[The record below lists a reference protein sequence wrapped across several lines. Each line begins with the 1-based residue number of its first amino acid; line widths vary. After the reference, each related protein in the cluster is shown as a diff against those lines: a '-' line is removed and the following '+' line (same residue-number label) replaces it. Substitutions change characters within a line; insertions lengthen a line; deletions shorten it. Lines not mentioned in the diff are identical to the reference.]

1 MPELRVVAVSND
13 GTRLVLKAADS
24 TEYTL
29 PIDERL
35 RAAVRGDRPR
45 LGQIEIEVES
55 HLRPRD
61 IQARIRAGATAEEVA
76 QLAGIPVDRV
86 RRFEGPVLAE
96 RAFMAERARK
106 TPVRRP
112 GENAGPQ
119 LGEAVQERLLLRGA
133 EKDTVQWDSWRRD
146 DGTWEVLLVYR
157 VAGEPHSAS
166 WTYDPPRRLVQAVD
180 DEARSLI
187 GESDDLAAPEPSFPF
202 VPRIARL
209 PRDRPLDRARGT
221 SRPSLP
227 PLRARRG
234 DRASERDSLTS
245 LLEAVPSFR
254 GDMVVPGTALRA
266 RTAGGARRANRR
278 RRSPR
283 PPRPRPVPPT
293 RTSSCPARSAATAT
307 GSSAPPTARP
317 RRTASVRAA
326 ARRSRAGTRSCSARG
341 ARSRS
346 SGLRQSDRS
355 HATVSPVSACCR
367 LATVRRR
374 QVGIV
379 RCGPVSFRR
388 GPGAR
393 ATATGGRAPRRPGG
407 PASEDHSD
415 HEPTYRAAG
424 MPATASASTSWAPE
438 TPEPQ

>member
-76 QLAGIPVDRV
+76 QFAGIPVDRV

-133 EKDTVQWDSWRRD
+133 DKDTVQWDSWRRD

-187 GESDDLAAPEPSFPF
+187 GESDDIGTPEPTFPF

-209 PRDRPLDRARGT
+209 PRDRPLDRALDRQLE
-221 SRPSLP
+221 RPTPPSEPEPEETELP
-227 PLRARRG
+227 AI
-234 DRASERDSLTS
+234 ASSAPPERDSLTS
-245 LLEAVPSFR
+245 LLEAVPSYR
-254 GDMVVPGTALRA
+254 GDLAVPERPSVAPERPAVAPEPPQEEPEPPAAAEVEEPAAPAASAGAGSAYADILMPRAVAGHRDRLTGTTDRQAEADGVRP
-266 RTAGGARRANRR
+266 GRRAA
-278 RRSPR
+278 
-283 PPRPRPVPPT
+283 VP
-293 RTSSCPARSAATAT
+293 SWDEI
-307 GSSAPPTARP
+307 
-317 RRTASVRAA
+317 VF
-326 ARRSRAGTRSCSARG
+326 GTRRKK
-341 ARSRS
+341 
-346 SGLRQSDRS
+346 Q
-355 HATVSPVSACCR
+355 
-367 LATVRRR
+367 
-374 QVGIV
+374 
-379 RCGPVSFRR
+379 
-388 GPGAR
+388 
-393 ATATGGRAPRRPGG
+393 
-407 PASEDHSD
+407 E
-415 HEPTYRAAG
+415 
-424 MPATASASTSWAPE
+424 
-438 TPEPQ
+438 

>member
-61 IQARIRAGATAEEVA
+61 IQARIRAGASAEEVA

-119 LGEAVQERLLLRGA
+119 LGEAVQERLTLRGA

-187 GESDDLAAPEPSFPF
+187 GESDDLASTPEPSFPF

-209 PRDRPLDRARGT
+209 PRDRPLDRALE
-221 SRPSLP
+221 RPERPALP
-227 PLRARRG
+227 SPEPVEE
-234 DRASERDSLTS
+234 SERDSLTS

-254 GDMVVPGTALRA
+254 GDMVVPE
-266 RTAGGARRANRR
+266 
-278 RRSPR
+278 R
-283 PPRPRPVPPT
+283 P
-293 RTSSCPARSAATAT
+293 S
-307 GSSAPPTARP
+307 
-317 RRTASVRAA
+317 
-326 ARRSRAGTRSCSARG
+326 
-341 ARSRS
+341 
-346 SGLRQSDRS
+346 
-355 HATVSPVSACCR
+355 
-367 LATVRRR
+367 
-374 QVGIV
+374 
-379 RCGPVSFRR
+379 
-388 GPGAR
+388 
-393 ATATGGRAPRRPGG
+393 
-407 PASEDHSD
+407 
-415 HEPTYRAAG
+415 
-424 MPATASASTSWAPE
+424 E
-438 TPEPQ
+438 TPEEPVVEPEEEEPPAPAASAGAPSFRAGPRNDFPCG

>member
-76 QLAGIPVDRV
+76 QMAGIPVDRV

-112 GENAGPQ
+112 GENSGPP

-133 EKDTVQWDSWRRD
+133 DKDTVQWDSWRRD
-146 DGTWEVLLVYR
+146 DGTWEVLLVYL

-180 DEARSLI
+180 AEARTLI
-187 GESDDLAAPEPSFPF
+187 GETDDLAAPEPSFPF

-209 PRDRPLDRARGT
+209 PRDRPLDRTLDREQRE
-221 SRPSLP
+221 RPSLP
-227 PLRARRG
+227 PPPPSEPDEEAVAT
-234 DRASERDSLTS
+234 ASVERERDSLTS

-254 GDMVVPGTALRA
+254 GDLVVPE
-266 RTAGGARRANRR
+266 
-278 RRSPR
+278 
-283 PPRPRPVPPT
+283 
-293 RTSSCPARSAATAT
+293 
-307 GSSAPPTARP
+307 
-317 RRTASVRAA
+317 
-326 ARRSRAGTRSCSARG
+326 
-341 ARSRS
+341 
-346 SGLRQSDRS
+346 
-355 HATVSPVSACCR
+355 
-367 LATVRRR
+367 
-374 QVGIV
+374 
-379 RCGPVSFRR
+379 
-388 GPGAR
+388 
-393 ATATGGRAPRRPGG
+393 RAPE
-407 PASEDHSD
+407 PAE
-415 HEPTYRAAG
+415 EPVEEPEVEEP
-424 MPATASASTSWAPE
+424 PATAASAGSAYADVLMPRSVGSHRDRLTGSTDRQAEADGVRPGRRAAVPSWDE
-438 TPEPQ
+438 IVFGTRRKKQE

>member
-61 IQARIRAGATAEEVA
+61 IQARIRAGASAEEVA

-119 LGEAVQERLLLRGA
+119 LGEAVQERLLIRGA

-146 DGTWEVLLVYR
+146 DGTWEVLLVYL

-209 PRDRPLDRARGT
+209 PRDRPLDRPVPPA
-221 SRPSLP
+221 PSAELSEE
-227 PLRARRG
+227 G
-234 DRASERDSLTS
+234 VSASERDSLTS

-254 GDMVVPGTALRA
+254 GDMVVPERA
-266 RTAGGARRANRR
+266 TSTEAPEDPVPETEVEEPPAPAASAGSAYADVLMPRSVGAHRDRLVGATDRQAEADGVRPGRRAA
-278 RRSPR
+278 
-283 PPRPRPVPPT
+283 VP
-293 RTSSCPARSAATAT
+293 SWDEI
-307 GSSAPPTARP
+307 
-317 RRTASVRAA
+317 VF
-326 ARRSRAGTRSCSARG
+326 GTRRKNK
-341 ARSRS
+341 
-346 SGLRQSDRS
+346 
-355 HATVSPVSACCR
+355 
-367 LATVRRR
+367 
-374 QVGIV
+374 
-379 RCGPVSFRR
+379 
-388 GPGAR
+388 
-393 ATATGGRAPRRPGG
+393 
-407 PASEDHSD
+407 E
-415 HEPTYRAAG
+415 
-424 MPATASASTSWAPE
+424 
-438 TPEPQ
+438 

>member
-13 GTRLVLKAADS
+13 GTRLVLKAADA

-112 GENAGPQ
+112 GENSGPL
-119 LGEAVQERLLLRGA
+119 LGEAVQERLVLRGA

-187 GESDDLAAPEPSFPF
+187 GESDDLSVPEPSFPF

-209 PRDRPLDRARGT
+209 PRERALDRGLE
-221 SRPSLP
+221 RPSLP
-227 PLRARRG
+227 AQ
-234 DRASERDSLTS
+234 ASEPAEESTGERDSLTS

-254 GDMVVPGTALRA
+254 GDMVVPERPAEPVEEPPA
-266 RTAGGARRANRR
+266 EPAAEEPPAPAASAGSAYADVLMPRSVGSHRDRLVGATDRQAEADGVRPGRRAA
-278 RRSPR
+278 
-283 PPRPRPVPPT
+283 VP
-293 RTSSCPARSAATAT
+293 SWDEI
-307 GSSAPPTARP
+307 
-317 RRTASVRAA
+317 VF
-326 ARRSRAGTRSCSARG
+326 GTRRKK
-341 ARSRS
+341 
-346 SGLRQSDRS
+346 QD
-355 HATVSPVSACCR
+355 
-367 LATVRRR
+367 
-374 QVGIV
+374 
-379 RCGPVSFRR
+379 
-388 GPGAR
+388 
-393 ATATGGRAPRRPGG
+393 
-407 PASEDHSD
+407 
-415 HEPTYRAAG
+415 
-424 MPATASASTSWAPE
+424 
-438 TPEPQ
+438 

>member
-76 QLAGIPVDRV
+76 QMAGIPVDRV

-112 GENAGPQ
+112 GENSGPP
-119 LGEAVQERLLLRGA
+119 LGEAVQERLMVRGVD
-133 EKDTVQWDSWRRD
+133 KDTVQWDSWRRD

-157 VAGEPHSAS
+157 VASEPHSAS

-180 DEARSLI
+180 DEARMLI

-209 PRDRPLDRARGT
+209 PRDRPLDRPADRE
-221 SRPSLP
+221 RPSLP
-227 PLRARRG
+227 AQASEPLEESTATG
-234 DRASERDSLTS
+234 ERDSLTS

-254 GDMVVPGTALRA
+254 GDLVVPERPAPEPEEEEPLVVEPEEEEPPA
-266 RTAGGARRANRR
+266 PAASAGSAYADVLMPRSVGSHRDRLIGSTDRQAEADGVRPGRRAA
-278 RRSPR
+278 
-283 PPRPRPVPPT
+283 VP
-293 RTSSCPARSAATAT
+293 SWDEI
-307 GSSAPPTARP
+307 
-317 RRTASVRAA
+317 VF
-326 ARRSRAGTRSCSARG
+326 GTRRKK
-341 ARSRS
+341 
-346 SGLRQSDRS
+346 Q
-355 HATVSPVSACCR
+355 
-367 LATVRRR
+367 
-374 QVGIV
+374 
-379 RCGPVSFRR
+379 
-388 GPGAR
+388 
-393 ATATGGRAPRRPGG
+393 
-407 PASEDHSD
+407 E
-415 HEPTYRAAG
+415 
-424 MPATASASTSWAPE
+424 
-438 TPEPQ
+438 

>member
-112 GENAGPQ
+112 GENAAGPQ
-119 LGEAVQERLLLRGA
+119 LGEAVQERLLIRGA

-187 GESDDLAAPEPSFPF
+187 GESDDLGTPEPSFPF

-209 PRDRPLDRARGT
+209 PRDRPMDRQAE
-221 SRPSLP
+221 RPVLP
-227 PLRARRG
+227 AVPESDEEG
-234 DRASERDSLTS
+234 VSERDSLTS
-245 LLEAVPSFR
+245 ILEAVPSYR
-254 GDMVVPGTALRA
+254 GDLVVPELPSAEPQEESVDEA
-266 RTAGGARRANRR
+266 VEEESAAPAASAGSAYADVLMPPRSVNGHRDRLIGATDRQAEADGVRPGRRAA
-278 RRSPR
+278 
-283 PPRPRPVPPT
+283 VP
-293 RTSSCPARSAATAT
+293 SWDEI
-307 GSSAPPTARP
+307 
-317 RRTASVRAA
+317 VF
-326 ARRSRAGTRSCSARG
+326 GTRRKK
-341 ARSRS
+341 
-346 SGLRQSDRS
+346 Q
-355 HATVSPVSACCR
+355 
-367 LATVRRR
+367 
-374 QVGIV
+374 
-379 RCGPVSFRR
+379 
-388 GPGAR
+388 
-393 ATATGGRAPRRPGG
+393 
-407 PASEDHSD
+407 E
-415 HEPTYRAAG
+415 
-424 MPATASASTSWAPE
+424 
-438 TPEPQ
+438 

>member
-112 GENAGPQ
+112 GENSGPL

-209 PRDRPLDRARGT
+209 PRERSMDRALDRQTDRE
-221 SRPSLP
+221 RPTLP
-227 PLRARRG
+227 AQSAEPAEESTG
-234 DRASERDSLTS
+234 ERDSLTS

-254 GDMVVPGTALRA
+254 GDMVVPERA
-266 RTAGGARRANRR
+266 PDASDEPDEEAVAEEPPTPAASAGSAYADVLMPRSVGSHRDRLIGATDRQAEADGVRPGRRAA
-278 RRSPR
+278 
-283 PPRPRPVPPT
+283 VP
-293 RTSSCPARSAATAT
+293 SWDEI
-307 GSSAPPTARP
+307 
-317 RRTASVRAA
+317 VF
-326 ARRSRAGTRSCSARG
+326 GTRRKKK
-341 ARSRS
+341 
-346 SGLRQSDRS
+346 
-355 HATVSPVSACCR
+355 
-367 LATVRRR
+367 
-374 QVGIV
+374 
-379 RCGPVSFRR
+379 
-388 GPGAR
+388 
-393 ATATGGRAPRRPGG
+393 
-407 PASEDHSD
+407 E
-415 HEPTYRAAG
+415 
-424 MPATASASTSWAPE
+424 
-438 TPEPQ
+438 

>member
-1 MPELRVVAVSND
+1 MTSAGTTREVPMPELRVVAVSND

-35 RAAVRGDRPR
+35 RAAVRNDRAR

-61 IQARIRAGATAEEVA
+61 IQARIRAGASAEEVA
-76 QLAGIPVDRV
+76 QLAGIPVERV

-180 DEARSLI
+180 DEARALI
-187 GESDDLAAPEPSFPF
+187 GETDDAIGVTHEPSFPF

-209 PRDRPLDRARGT
+209 PRDRPLDRT
-221 SRPSLP
+221 PDRPAQLP
-227 PLRARRG
+227 AAAPEAEET
-234 DRASERDSLTS
+234 ERDSLTS

-254 GDMVVPGTALRA
+254 GDLVVPE
-266 RTAGGARRANRR
+266 
-278 RRSPR
+278 R
-283 PPRPRPVPPT
+283 P
-293 RTSSCPARSAATAT
+293 
-307 GSSAPPTARP
+307 
-317 RRTASVRAA
+317 
-326 ARRSRAGTRSCSARG
+326 
-341 ARSRS
+341 
-346 SGLRQSDRS
+346 
-355 HATVSPVSACCR
+355 
-367 LATVRRR
+367 
-374 QVGIV
+374 
-379 RCGPVSFRR
+379 
-388 GPGAR
+388 
-393 ATATGGRAPRRPGG
+393 
-407 PASEDHSD
+407 
-415 HEPTYRAAG
+415 
-424 MPATASASTSWAPE
+424 APE
-438 TPEPQ
+438 TPATEPVQEPAAEEPPAPAASAGAGSAYADVLMPRSVTGHRDRLTGTTDRQAEADGVRPGRRAAVPSWDEIVFGTRRKKQE

>member
-61 IQARIRAGATAEEVA
+61 IQARIRAGASAEEVA

-119 LGEAVQERLLLRGA
+119 LGEAVQERLTLRGA

-187 GESDDLAAPEPSFPF
+187 GESDDLASAPEPSFPF

-209 PRDRPLDRARGT
+209 PRDRPLDRALE
-221 SRPSLP
+221 RPERPALP
-227 PLRARRG
+227 SSEPVEE
-234 DRASERDSLTS
+234 SERDSLTS

-254 GDMVVPGTALRA
+254 GDMVVPE
-266 RTAGGARRANRR
+266 
-278 RRSPR
+278 R
-283 PPRPRPVPPT
+283 P
-293 RTSSCPARSAATAT
+293 S
-307 GSSAPPTARP
+307 
-317 RRTASVRAA
+317 
-326 ARRSRAGTRSCSARG
+326 
-341 ARSRS
+341 
-346 SGLRQSDRS
+346 
-355 HATVSPVSACCR
+355 
-367 LATVRRR
+367 
-374 QVGIV
+374 
-379 RCGPVSFRR
+379 
-388 GPGAR
+388 
-393 ATATGGRAPRRPGG
+393 
-407 PASEDHSD
+407 
-415 HEPTYRAAG
+415 
-424 MPATASASTSWAPE
+424 E
-438 TPEPQ
+438 TPEEPVVEPEEEEPPAPAASAGSAYADVLMPRSVGAHRDRLIGSTDRQAEADGVRPGRRAAVPSWDEIVFGTRRKKQE

>member
-1 MPELRVVAVSND
+1 MTSAGTTREVPMPELRVVAVSND

-146 DGTWEVLLVYR
+146 DGTWEVLLVYC

-180 DEARSLI
+180 EEARSLI
-187 GESDDLAAPEPSFPF
+187 GESEDLGAPEPSFPF

-209 PRDRPLDRARGT
+209 PRDRPLDRALD
-221 SRPSLP
+221 RPSLP
-227 PLRARRG
+227 PAESTEE
-234 DRASERDSLTS
+234 AVAERDSLTS

-254 GDMVVPGTALRA
+254 GDMVVPERPSETASIEEPPALEEEPEVEEPPA
-266 RTAGGARRANRR
+266 PAASAGSAYADVLMPRSVASHRDRLIGATDRQAEADGVRPGRRAA
-278 RRSPR
+278 
-283 PPRPRPVPPT
+283 VP
-293 RTSSCPARSAATAT
+293 SWDEI
-307 GSSAPPTARP
+307 
-317 RRTASVRAA
+317 VF
-326 ARRSRAGTRSCSARG
+326 GTRRKK
-341 ARSRS
+341 
-346 SGLRQSDRS
+346 Q
-355 HATVSPVSACCR
+355 
-367 LATVRRR
+367 
-374 QVGIV
+374 
-379 RCGPVSFRR
+379 
-388 GPGAR
+388 
-393 ATATGGRAPRRPGG
+393 
-407 PASEDHSD
+407 E
-415 HEPTYRAAG
+415 
-424 MPATASASTSWAPE
+424 
-438 TPEPQ
+438 

>member
-146 DGTWEVLLVYR
+146 DGTWEVLLVYL

-180 DEARSLI
+180 EEARSLI
-187 GESDDLAAPEPSFPF
+187 GESEDLATSPEPSFPF

-209 PRDRPLDRARGT
+209 PRDRPLDRALE
-221 SRPSLP
+221 RPSLP
-227 PLRARRG
+227 AQASDPAEEST
-234 DRASERDSLTS
+234 SERDSLTS

-254 GDMVVPGTALRA
+254 GDLVVPERPPEAA
-266 RTAGGARRANRR
+266 PPPPAPEEPPAEPAAEEPPAPAASAGSAYADVLMPRSVTSHRDRLVGATDRQAEADGVRPGRRAA
-278 RRSPR
+278 
-283 PPRPRPVPPT
+283 VP
-293 RTSSCPARSAATAT
+293 SWDEI
-307 GSSAPPTARP
+307 
-317 RRTASVRAA
+317 VF
-326 ARRSRAGTRSCSARG
+326 GTRRKK
-341 ARSRS
+341 
-346 SGLRQSDRS
+346 Q
-355 HATVSPVSACCR
+355 
-367 LATVRRR
+367 
-374 QVGIV
+374 
-379 RCGPVSFRR
+379 
-388 GPGAR
+388 
-393 ATATGGRAPRRPGG
+393 
-407 PASEDHSD
+407 E
-415 HEPTYRAAG
+415 
-424 MPATASASTSWAPE
+424 
-438 TPEPQ
+438 

>member
-35 RAAVRGDRPR
+35 RAAVRNDRAR

-61 IQARIRAGATAEEVA
+61 IQARIRAGASAEEVA
-76 QLAGIPVDRV
+76 QFAGIPVDRV

-112 GENAGPQ
+112 GENTGPQ
-119 LGEAVQERLLLRGA
+119 LGEAVQERLLRRGA
-133 EKDTVQWDSWRRD
+133 DKETVQWDSWRRD

-187 GESDDLAAPEPSFPF
+187 GETDDVAAPEPSFPF

-209 PRDRPLDRARGT
+209 PRDRPLDRALDRQIE
-221 SRPSLP
+221 RPAPAAAEPEEYVSS
-227 PLRARRG
+227 
-234 DRASERDSLTS
+234 ASAGERDSLTS

-254 GDMVVPGTALRA
+254 GDMVVPERPSQPEPPALEPAEEAEADEPPAAASAGAGSAYADVLMPRAVAGHRDRLTGTTDRQAEADGVRP
-266 RTAGGARRANRR
+266 GRRAA
-278 RRSPR
+278 
-283 PPRPRPVPPT
+283 VP
-293 RTSSCPARSAATAT
+293 SWDEI
-307 GSSAPPTARP
+307 
-317 RRTASVRAA
+317 VF
-326 ARRSRAGTRSCSARG
+326 GTRRKK
-341 ARSRS
+341 
-346 SGLRQSDRS
+346 QD
-355 HATVSPVSACCR
+355 
-367 LATVRRR
+367 
-374 QVGIV
+374 
-379 RCGPVSFRR
+379 
-388 GPGAR
+388 
-393 ATATGGRAPRRPGG
+393 
-407 PASEDHSD
+407 
-415 HEPTYRAAG
+415 
-424 MPATASASTSWAPE
+424 
-438 TPEPQ
+438 

>member
-61 IQARIRAGATAEEVA
+61 IQARIRAGASAEEVA
-76 QLAGIPVDRV
+76 QFAGIPVDRV

-112 GENAGPQ
+112 GENTGPQ

-133 EKDTVQWDSWRRD
+133 DKETVQWDSWRRD

-187 GESDDLAAPEPSFPF
+187 GESDDIGAPEPTFPF

-209 PRDRPLDRARGT
+209 PRDRPLDRALDRQLE
-221 SRPSLP
+221 RPAPPEPPAAEDNLP
-227 PLRARRG
+227 AI
-234 DRASERDSLTS
+234 ASSSERDSLTS
-245 LLEAVPSFR
+245 LLEAVPSYR
-254 GDMVVPGTALRA
+254 GDIVVPEHPTTAPEPPQEEPEPPAAVELEEPAAPAASAGAGAAYADVLMPRSVAGHRDRLTGTTDRQAEADGVRP
-266 RTAGGARRANRR
+266 GRRAA
-278 RRSPR
+278 
-283 PPRPRPVPPT
+283 VP
-293 RTSSCPARSAATAT
+293 SWDEI
-307 GSSAPPTARP
+307 
-317 RRTASVRAA
+317 VF
-326 ARRSRAGTRSCSARG
+326 GTRRKK
-341 ARSRS
+341 
-346 SGLRQSDRS
+346 Q
-355 HATVSPVSACCR
+355 
-367 LATVRRR
+367 
-374 QVGIV
+374 
-379 RCGPVSFRR
+379 
-388 GPGAR
+388 
-393 ATATGGRAPRRPGG
+393 
-407 PASEDHSD
+407 E
-415 HEPTYRAAG
+415 
-424 MPATASASTSWAPE
+424 
-438 TPEPQ
+438 

>member
-35 RAAVRGDRPR
+35 RAAIRNDRAR

-76 QLAGIPVDRV
+76 QLAGIPVERV

-106 TPVRRP
+106 TAVRRQ
-112 GENAGPQ
+112 GESTGPQ
-119 LGEAVQERLLLRGA
+119 LGEAVAERLLLRGA
-133 EKDTVQWDSWRRD
+133 EKDSVLWDSWRRD

-180 DEARSLI
+180 DEARALI
-187 GESDDLAAPEPSFPF
+187 GETTQEPAQEPSYPF

-209 PRDRPLDRARGT
+209 PRDRALDR
-221 SRPSLP
+221 P
-227 PLRARRG
+227 
-234 DRASERDSLTS
+234 DRAERTERAERTAEERAEEERDSLTS

-254 GDMVVPGTALRA
+254 GDMVVPAQAGPPSTTPDTA
-266 RTAGGARRANRR
+266 TAAVADADTDTPEAEEAVPPAASAGAGSAYADVLMPRSVGAHRDRLVGSTDRQAEADGVRPGRRATVPSWDEIVFGSRR
-278 RRSPR
+278 KK
-283 PPRPRPVPPT
+283 
-293 RTSSCPARSAATAT
+293 
-307 GSSAPPTARP
+307 
-317 RRTASVRAA
+317 
-326 ARRSRAGTRSCSARG
+326 
-341 ARSRS
+341 
-346 SGLRQSDRS
+346 QD
-355 HATVSPVSACCR
+355 
-367 LATVRRR
+367 
-374 QVGIV
+374 
-379 RCGPVSFRR
+379 
-388 GPGAR
+388 
-393 ATATGGRAPRRPGG
+393 
-407 PASEDHSD
+407 
-415 HEPTYRAAG
+415 
-424 MPATASASTSWAPE
+424 
-438 TPEPQ
+438 

>member
-35 RAAVRGDRPR
+35 RAAVRNDRAR
-45 LGQIEIEVES
+45 LNQIEIEVES

-61 IQARIRAGATAEEVA
+61 IQARIRAGASAEEVA

-112 GENAGPQ
+112 GENTGPQ
-119 LGEAVQERLLLRGA
+119 LGEAVQERLTLRGA
-133 EKDTVQWDSWRRD
+133 DKESVQWDSWRRD

-166 WTYDPPRRLVQAVD
+166 WTYDPPRRLVVAVD

-187 GESDDLAAPEPSFPF
+187 GESDDLPATPEPSFPF

-209 PRDRPLDRARGT
+209 PRDRPLDRALDRQME
-221 SRPSLP
+221 RPAP
-227 PLRARRG
+227 PPEPEE
-234 DRASERDSLTS
+234 ERDTLTS

-254 GDMVVPGTALRA
+254 GDMVVPELVDLPAEEPEAEEAPAASAGAGSAYADVLMPRTVAGHRDRLTGTTDRQAEADGVRP
-266 RTAGGARRANRR
+266 GRRAA
-278 RRSPR
+278 
-283 PPRPRPVPPT
+283 VP
-293 RTSSCPARSAATAT
+293 SWDEI
-307 GSSAPPTARP
+307 
-317 RRTASVRAA
+317 VF
-326 ARRSRAGTRSCSARG
+326 GTRRKK
-341 ARSRS
+341 
-346 SGLRQSDRS
+346 Q
-355 HATVSPVSACCR
+355 
-367 LATVRRR
+367 
-374 QVGIV
+374 
-379 RCGPVSFRR
+379 
-388 GPGAR
+388 
-393 ATATGGRAPRRPGG
+393 
-407 PASEDHSD
+407 E
-415 HEPTYRAAG
+415 
-424 MPATASASTSWAPE
+424 
-438 TPEPQ
+438 

>member
-35 RAAVRGDRPR
+35 RAAVRNDRAR

-61 IQARIRAGATAEEVA
+61 IQARIRAGASAEEVA
-76 QLAGIPVDRV
+76 QFAGIPVDRV

-112 GENAGPQ
+112 GENTGPQ

-133 EKDTVQWDSWRRD
+133 DKETVQWDSWRRD

-187 GESDDLAAPEPSFPF
+187 GETDDVAAPEPSFPF

-209 PRDRPLDRARGT
+209 PRDRPLDRALDRQME
-221 SRPSLP
+221 RPTAP
-227 PLRARRG
+227 PPPPEPEEHI
-234 DRASERDSLTS
+234 ASVSAGERDSLTS

-254 GDMVVPGTALRA
+254 GDMVVPERPAQPEPPAIEPAAQEPEADESPAAAASAGAGSAYADVLMPRAVAGHRDRLTGTTDRQAEADGVRP
-266 RTAGGARRANRR
+266 GRRAA
-278 RRSPR
+278 
-283 PPRPRPVPPT
+283 VPT
-293 RTSSCPARSAATAT
+293 WDEI
-307 GSSAPPTARP
+307 
-317 RRTASVRAA
+317 VF
-326 ARRSRAGTRSCSARG
+326 GTRRKK
-341 ARSRS
+341 
-346 SGLRQSDRS
+346 QD
-355 HATVSPVSACCR
+355 
-367 LATVRRR
+367 
-374 QVGIV
+374 
-379 RCGPVSFRR
+379 
-388 GPGAR
+388 
-393 ATATGGRAPRRPGG
+393 
-407 PASEDHSD
+407 
-415 HEPTYRAAG
+415 
-424 MPATASASTSWAPE
+424 
-438 TPEPQ
+438 

>member
-13 GTRLVLKAADS
+13 GTRLVLKAADA

-112 GENAGPQ
+112 GENAAGPQ

-133 EKDTVQWDSWRRD
+133 DKDSVQWDSWRRD
-146 DGTWEVLLVYR
+146 DGTWEVLLVYM

-180 DEARSLI
+180 EEARSLI
-187 GESDDLAAPEPSFPF
+187 GESEDLAAPEPSFPF

-209 PRDRPLDRARGT
+209 PRERGMDRALDT
-221 SRPSLP
+221 ARPSLP
-227 PLRARRG
+227 AQ
-234 DRASERDSLTS
+234 ASEPAEETTEERDSLTS

-254 GDMVVPGTALRA
+254 GDLVVPERPSEPEAEEPPA
-266 RTAGGARRANRR
+266 EPVAEEPPAPAASAGSAYADVLMPRSVGSHRDRLIGATDRQAEADGVRPGRRAA
-278 RRSPR
+278 
-283 PPRPRPVPPT
+283 VP
-293 RTSSCPARSAATAT
+293 SWDEI
-307 GSSAPPTARP
+307 
-317 RRTASVRAA
+317 VF
-326 ARRSRAGTRSCSARG
+326 GTRRKK
-341 ARSRS
+341 
-346 SGLRQSDRS
+346 Q
-355 HATVSPVSACCR
+355 
-367 LATVRRR
+367 
-374 QVGIV
+374 
-379 RCGPVSFRR
+379 
-388 GPGAR
+388 
-393 ATATGGRAPRRPGG
+393 
-407 PASEDHSD
+407 E
-415 HEPTYRAAG
+415 
-424 MPATASASTSWAPE
+424 
-438 TPEPQ
+438 

>member
-35 RAAVRGDRPR
+35 RAAVRNDRAR

-61 IQARIRAGATAEEVA
+61 IQARIRAGASAEEVA
-76 QLAGIPVDRV
+76 QFAGIPVDRV

-112 GENAGPQ
+112 GENTGPQ

-133 EKDTVQWDSWRRD
+133 DKETVQWDSWRRD

-187 GESDDLAAPEPSFPF
+187 GETDDVAAPEPSFPF

-209 PRDRPLDRARGT
+209 PRDRPLDRALDRQME
-221 SRPSLP
+221 RPAP
-227 PLRARRG
+227 PPPPEPEERIG
-234 DRASERDSLTS
+234 GVTASERDSLTS

-254 GDMVVPGTALRA
+254 GDMVVPERPAPPEPPALEPAAHEPEAEEPPAPAASAGAGSAYADVLMPRAVAGHRDRLTGTTDRQAEADGVRP
-266 RTAGGARRANRR
+266 GRRAA
-278 RRSPR
+278 
-283 PPRPRPVPPT
+283 VP
-293 RTSSCPARSAATAT
+293 SWDEI
-307 GSSAPPTARP
+307 
-317 RRTASVRAA
+317 VF
-326 ARRSRAGTRSCSARG
+326 GTRRKK
-341 ARSRS
+341 
-346 SGLRQSDRS
+346 QD
-355 HATVSPVSACCR
+355 
-367 LATVRRR
+367 
-374 QVGIV
+374 
-379 RCGPVSFRR
+379 
-388 GPGAR
+388 
-393 ATATGGRAPRRPGG
+393 
-407 PASEDHSD
+407 
-415 HEPTYRAAG
+415 
-424 MPATASASTSWAPE
+424 
-438 TPEPQ
+438 

>member
-112 GENAGPQ
+112 GENSGPP

-180 DEARSLI
+180 DEARMLI
-187 GESDDLAAPEPSFPF
+187 GETDDLAAPEPSFPF

-209 PRDRPLDRARGT
+209 PRDRPLDRSADRE
-221 SRPSLP
+221 RPSLP
-227 PLRARRG
+227 PAPEPVEEG
-234 DRASERDSLTS
+234 TAERDSLTS

-254 GDMVVPGTALRA
+254 GDLVVPERPAPEPEEEPVA
-266 RTAGGARRANRR
+266 EPEAEEPPAPAASAGSAYADVLMPRSVGSHRDRLVGATDRQAEADGVRPGRRAA
-278 RRSPR
+278 
-283 PPRPRPVPPT
+283 VP
-293 RTSSCPARSAATAT
+293 SWDEI
-307 GSSAPPTARP
+307 
-317 RRTASVRAA
+317 VF
-326 ARRSRAGTRSCSARG
+326 GTRRKK
-341 ARSRS
+341 
-346 SGLRQSDRS
+346 Q
-355 HATVSPVSACCR
+355 
-367 LATVRRR
+367 
-374 QVGIV
+374 
-379 RCGPVSFRR
+379 
-388 GPGAR
+388 
-393 ATATGGRAPRRPGG
+393 
-407 PASEDHSD
+407 E
-415 HEPTYRAAG
+415 
-424 MPATASASTSWAPE
+424 
-438 TPEPQ
+438 

>member
-61 IQARIRAGATAEEVA
+61 IQARIRAGASAEEVA

-119 LGEAVQERLLLRGA
+119 LGEAVQERLLIRGA
-133 EKDTVQWDSWRRD
+133 DKDTVQWDSWRRD
-146 DGTWEVLLVYR
+146 DGTWEVLLVYL

-180 DEARSLI
+180 EEARSLI
-187 GESDDLAAPEPSFPF
+187 GESDDLSAPEPSFPF

-209 PRDRPLDRARGT
+209 PRDRPLDRPVLPA
-221 SRPSLP
+221 PSSDLTEES
-227 PLRARRG
+227 AG
-234 DRASERDSLTS
+234 ERDSLTS

-254 GDMVVPGTALRA
+254 GDMVVPERPSSTEDPEDPAPEPDVEEPPA
-266 RTAGGARRANRR
+266 PAASAGSAYADVLMPRSVGAHRDRLVGATDRQAEADGVRPGRRAA
-278 RRSPR
+278 
-283 PPRPRPVPPT
+283 VP
-293 RTSSCPARSAATAT
+293 SWDEI
-307 GSSAPPTARP
+307 
-317 RRTASVRAA
+317 VF
-326 ARRSRAGTRSCSARG
+326 GTRRKSK
-341 ARSRS
+341 
-346 SGLRQSDRS
+346 
-355 HATVSPVSACCR
+355 
-367 LATVRRR
+367 
-374 QVGIV
+374 
-379 RCGPVSFRR
+379 
-388 GPGAR
+388 
-393 ATATGGRAPRRPGG
+393 
-407 PASEDHSD
+407 E
-415 HEPTYRAAG
+415 
-424 MPATASASTSWAPE
+424 
-438 TPEPQ
+438 

>member
-133 EKDTVQWDSWRRD
+133 EKDSVQWDSWRRD
-146 DGTWEVLLVYR
+146 DGTWEVLLVYC

-209 PRDRPLDRARGT
+209 PRDRPLDRALD
-221 SRPSLP
+221 RPSLP
-227 PLRARRG
+227 PAEPVEETV
-234 DRASERDSLTS
+234 AERDSLTS

-254 GDMVVPGTALRA
+254 GDMVVPERPSETATVDEPGPEPEA
-266 RTAGGARRANRR
+266 EEPPAPAASAGSAYADVLMPRSVASHRDRLIGATDRQAEADGVRPGRRAA
-278 RRSPR
+278 
-283 PPRPRPVPPT
+283 VP
-293 RTSSCPARSAATAT
+293 SWDEI
-307 GSSAPPTARP
+307 
-317 RRTASVRAA
+317 VF
-326 ARRSRAGTRSCSARG
+326 GTRRKK
-341 ARSRS
+341 
-346 SGLRQSDRS
+346 Q
-355 HATVSPVSACCR
+355 
-367 LATVRRR
+367 
-374 QVGIV
+374 
-379 RCGPVSFRR
+379 
-388 GPGAR
+388 
-393 ATATGGRAPRRPGG
+393 
-407 PASEDHSD
+407 E
-415 HEPTYRAAG
+415 
-424 MPATASASTSWAPE
+424 
-438 TPEPQ
+438 

>member
-35 RAAVRGDRPR
+35 RAAVRNDRAR

-61 IQARIRAGATAEEVA
+61 IQARIRAGASAEEVA

-112 GENAGPQ
+112 GENTGPQ
-119 LGEAVQERLLLRGA
+119 LGEAVAERLLLRGA
-133 EKDTVQWDSWRRD
+133 DKESVQWDSWRRD

-157 VAGEPHSAS
+157 VATEPHSAS

-180 DEARSLI
+180 DEARALI
-187 GESDDLAAPEPSFPF
+187 GESDDTPEPSFPF

-209 PRDRPLDRARGT
+209 PRDRPLDRALDRQTSERGE
-221 SRPSLP
+221 
-227 PLRARRG
+227 RAAQPGGEDDEPRVVEEATGER
-234 DRASERDSLTS
+234 ERDSLTS

-254 GDMVVPGTALRA
+254 GDMVVPESAKSPQSDEESEAEVEEPPAPAASAGAGSAYADVLMPRAVAGHRDRLTGTTDRQAEADGVRP
-266 RTAGGARRANRR
+266 GRRAA
-278 RRSPR
+278 
-283 PPRPRPVPPT
+283 VP
-293 RTSSCPARSAATAT
+293 SWDEI
-307 GSSAPPTARP
+307 
-317 RRTASVRAA
+317 VF
-326 ARRSRAGTRSCSARG
+326 GTRRKK
-341 ARSRS
+341 
-346 SGLRQSDRS
+346 
-355 HATVSPVSACCR
+355 
-367 LATVRRR
+367 
-374 QVGIV
+374 
-379 RCGPVSFRR
+379 
-388 GPGAR
+388 
-393 ATATGGRAPRRPGG
+393 
-407 PASEDHSD
+407 
-415 HEPTYRAAG
+415 
-424 MPATASASTSWAPE
+424 PE
-438 TPEPQ
+438 

>member
-1 MPELRVVAVSND
+1 MTSAGTTREVPMPELRVVAVSND

-35 RAAVRGDRPR
+35 RAAVRNDRAR

-61 IQARIRAGATAEEVA
+61 IQARIRAGASAEEVA

-112 GENAGPQ
+112 GENTGPQ
-119 LGEAVQERLLLRGA
+119 LGEAVSERLLLRGA
-133 EKDTVQWDSWRRD
+133 DRETVQWDSWRRD

-180 DEARSLI
+180 DEARALI
-187 GESDDLAAPEPSFPF
+187 GETDDTPEPSFPF

-209 PRDRPLDRARGT
+209 PRERTDERSERTDRPADRSAPAPAPET
-221 SRPSLP
+221 EES
-227 PLRARRG
+227 G
-234 DRASERDSLTS
+234 DRDSLTS

-254 GDMVVPGTALRA
+254 GDMVVPE
-266 RTAGGARRANRR
+266 
-278 RRSPR
+278 
-283 PPRPRPVPPT
+283 
-293 RTSSCPARSAATAT
+293 PAA
-307 GSSAPPTARP
+307 APPEE
-317 RRTASVRAA
+317 
-326 ARRSRAGTRSCSARG
+326 
-341 ARSRS
+341 
-346 SGLRQSDRS
+346 SD
-355 HATVSPVSACCR
+355 
-367 LATVRRR
+367 
-374 QVGIV
+374 
-379 RCGPVSFRR
+379 
-388 GPGAR
+388 
-393 ATATGGRAPRRPGG
+393 
-407 PASEDHSD
+407 E
-415 HEPTYRAAG
+415 E
-424 MPATASASTSWAPE
+424 PE
-438 TPEPQ
+438 TPAEPAAPAAAGAGSVYAGVLVSPSVTSPRDRLTGTTDRQAEADGVRPGRRAAVPSWDEIVFGTRRKKQD

>member
-112 GENAGPQ
+112 GENSGPL

-187 GESDDLAAPEPSFPF
+187 GESDDLAVPEPSFPF

-209 PRDRPLDRARGT
+209 PRDRALDRALDRE
-221 SRPSLP
+221 RPSLP
-227 PLRARRG
+227 AQ
-234 DRASERDSLTS
+234 ASEPAEESTGERDSLTS

-254 GDMVVPGTALRA
+254 GDMVVPE
-266 RTAGGARRANRR
+266 
-278 RRSPR
+278 
-283 PPRPRPVPPT
+283 RPV
-293 RTSSCPARSAATAT
+293 
-307 GSSAPPTARP
+307 
-317 RRTASVRAA
+317 
-326 ARRSRAGTRSCSARG
+326 
-341 ARSRS
+341 
-346 SGLRQSDRS
+346 
-355 HATVSPVSACCR
+355 
-367 LATVRRR
+367 
-374 QVGIV
+374 
-379 RCGPVSFRR
+379 
-388 GPGAR
+388 
-393 ATATGGRAPRRPGG
+393 
-407 PASEDHSD
+407 
-415 HEPTYRAAG
+415 
-424 MPATASASTSWAPE
+424 E
-438 TPEPQ
+438 TPEEPVTEPEAEEPPAPAASAGSAYADVLMPRSVGSHRDRLIGATDRQAEADGVRPGRRAAVPSWDEIVFGTRRKKQE

>member
-35 RAAVRGDRPR
+35 RAAVRNDRAR

-61 IQARIRAGATAEEVA
+61 IQARIRAGASAEEVA
-76 QLAGIPVDRV
+76 QMAGIPVDRV

-112 GENAGPQ
+112 GENSGPQ

-157 VAGEPHSAS
+157 VAGEVHTAS

-180 DEARSLI
+180 DEARALI
-187 GESDDLAAPEPSFPF
+187 GETDDTIAAAPEPSFPF

-209 PRDRPLDRARGT
+209 PRDRPLDRALDRQLDH
-221 SRPSLP
+221 RQLE
-227 PLRARRG
+227 
-234 DRASERDSLTS
+234 RASASAEPEDERDSLTS

-254 GDMVVPGTALRA
+254 GDMVVPEQPDSSEPSEEAEAEEPPAPAASAGAGSAYADVLMPRAVSGHRDRLTGTTDRQAEADGVRP
-266 RTAGGARRANRR
+266 GRRAA
-278 RRSPR
+278 
-283 PPRPRPVPPT
+283 VP
-293 RTSSCPARSAATAT
+293 SWDEI
-307 GSSAPPTARP
+307 
-317 RRTASVRAA
+317 VF
-326 ARRSRAGTRSCSARG
+326 GTRRKK
-341 ARSRS
+341 
-346 SGLRQSDRS
+346 QD
-355 HATVSPVSACCR
+355 
-367 LATVRRR
+367 
-374 QVGIV
+374 
-379 RCGPVSFRR
+379 
-388 GPGAR
+388 
-393 ATATGGRAPRRPGG
+393 
-407 PASEDHSD
+407 
-415 HEPTYRAAG
+415 
-424 MPATASASTSWAPE
+424 
-438 TPEPQ
+438 

>member
-61 IQARIRAGATAEEVA
+61 IQARIRAGASAEEVA

-112 GENAGPQ
+112 GENAGPL

-133 EKDTVQWDSWRRD
+133 EKDTIQWDSWRRD

-209 PRDRPLDRARGT
+209 PRDRPLDRALD
-221 SRPSLP
+221 RPVLP
-227 PLRARRG
+227 AQISEPDGESAG
-234 DRASERDSLTS
+234 ERDSLTS

-254 GDMVVPGTALRA
+254 GDLVVPEPPAETEDEPADEPA
-266 RTAGGARRANRR
+266 AEEPPAPAASAGSAYADVLMPRSVTSHRDRLIGSTDRQAEADGVRPGRRAA
-278 RRSPR
+278 
-283 PPRPRPVPPT
+283 VP
-293 RTSSCPARSAATAT
+293 SWDEI
-307 GSSAPPTARP
+307 
-317 RRTASVRAA
+317 VF
-326 ARRSRAGTRSCSARG
+326 GTRRKK
-341 ARSRS
+341 
-346 SGLRQSDRS
+346 Q
-355 HATVSPVSACCR
+355 
-367 LATVRRR
+367 
-374 QVGIV
+374 
-379 RCGPVSFRR
+379 
-388 GPGAR
+388 
-393 ATATGGRAPRRPGG
+393 
-407 PASEDHSD
+407 E
-415 HEPTYRAAG
+415 
-424 MPATASASTSWAPE
+424 
-438 TPEPQ
+438 

>member
-61 IQARIRAGATAEEVA
+61 IQARIRAGASAEEVA

-119 LGEAVQERLLLRGA
+119 LGEAVQERLLIRGA
-133 EKDTVQWDSWRRD
+133 DKDTVQWDSWRRD
-146 DGTWEVLLVYR
+146 DGTWEVLLVYL

-180 DEARSLI
+180 EEARSLI
-187 GESDDLAAPEPSFPF
+187 GESDDLSTPEPSFPF

-209 PRDRPLDRARGT
+209 PRDRPLDRPVLPA
-221 SRPSLP
+221 PSSELTEES
-227 PLRARRG
+227 AG
-234 DRASERDSLTS
+234 ERDSLTS

-254 GDMVVPGTALRA
+254 GDMVVPERPSSTDDPEDPAPEPDVEEPPA
-266 RTAGGARRANRR
+266 PAASAGSAYADVLMPRSVGAHRDRLVGATDRQAEADGVRPGRRAA
-278 RRSPR
+278 
-283 PPRPRPVPPT
+283 VP
-293 RTSSCPARSAATAT
+293 SWDEI
-307 GSSAPPTARP
+307 
-317 RRTASVRAA
+317 VF
-326 ARRSRAGTRSCSARG
+326 GTRRKSK
-341 ARSRS
+341 
-346 SGLRQSDRS
+346 
-355 HATVSPVSACCR
+355 
-367 LATVRRR
+367 
-374 QVGIV
+374 
-379 RCGPVSFRR
+379 
-388 GPGAR
+388 
-393 ATATGGRAPRRPGG
+393 
-407 PASEDHSD
+407 E
-415 HEPTYRAAG
+415 
-424 MPATASASTSWAPE
+424 
-438 TPEPQ
+438 